1 MSWESFAATKEPLD
15 ITMKDVAICEDG
27 VFRYPGRGYGSFAF
41 HSFFRADEYMFSK
54 EVLSVIPHNL
64 CDVGWIPTIGDNLKY
79 TDPETYLLLRM
90 RALNGARFIREVVK
104 RQGEFWYIKLFLENE
119 AIEHI
124 DVVELTVDDLGAED
138 LDRNLLK
145 IEEGVFYKFIG

>member
-15 ITMKDVAICEDG
+15 IAMKDVAICEDR
-27 VFRYPGRGYGSFAF
+27 VFSYPDRGYGSFGF
-41 HSFFRADEYMFSK
+41 YHSGCAGEYMFSK
-54 EVLSVIPHNL
+54 EVWSIIPHNF
-64 CDVGWIPTIGDNLKY
+64 CNIGCIPTIEDNLKY
-79 TDPETYLLLRM
+79 TDPEIYLQQRM

-104 RQGEFWYIKLFLENE
+104 RQGEFWYFELFLDNQV
-119 AIEHI
+119 IEHI

-138 LDRNLLK
+138 LDRNPLK